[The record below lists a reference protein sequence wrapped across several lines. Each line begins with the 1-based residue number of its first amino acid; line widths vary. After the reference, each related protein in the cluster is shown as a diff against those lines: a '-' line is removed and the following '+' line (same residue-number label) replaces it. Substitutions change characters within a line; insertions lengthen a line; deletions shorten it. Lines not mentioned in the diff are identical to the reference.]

1 MKTKTGLL
9 IMYGD
14 TLYFYEE
21 ILLLALKDE
30 AGVTSVAYIEQSI
43 AGALLAELIL
53 AGRIALSEDK
63 KKTVT
68 VVKADPMGD
77 AVIDSAFDMIKGDKK
92 SRKLND
98 WVSRIAA
105 ISDLFHTAAGQLCA
119 RGILKA
125 DQDKILLFFTR
136 RIYPEI
142 NPIPENK
149 LIDRLRLAIFSDS
162 REIDPRTTVL
172 ISLTQ
177 GIDLLRL
184 TFGAKEV
191 KARKARIEA
200 IINGEIA
207 GNAIREVIEACN
219 MAAVMT
225 VMVAVIIPTVVT

>member
-1 MKTKTGLL
+1 
-9 IMYGD
+9 MYGD

-43 AGALLAELIL
+43 AGAVLAELIL
-53 AGRIALSEDK
+53 AGRIALSKDK
-63 KKTVT
+63 KKIVT
-68 VVKADPMGD
+68 VVNADPMGD

-92 SRKLND
+92 KRRKLND

-105 ISDLFHTAAGQLCA
+105 ISDLFHTAAGQLCT

-136 RIYPEI
+136 RIYPEV

-191 KARKARIEA
+191 KARKERIEA

-225 VMVAVIIPTVVT
+225 VMVAAIIPTVVT